1 MKLTA
6 GEIYFIKEHD
16 VLTKI
21 ETSYVKIGLVNED
34 EEEKRSSTER
44 ALEHQTGNPRKLSI
58 FHVLKTPL
66 VSSVENKLHR
76 YYAKNRISGE
86 WFEMTPELLKAAI
99 GQAAMF
105 AEIAKKDFEVLSAA
119 DALDVQVSTEKIL
132 EPTEI
137 LEGLRVS
144 LLNSKLRLKTC
155 EELDDAYKELVAA
168 IAKTEPGSD
177 HLATKVMKA
186 PKKEFN
192 KEAFEKAYPK
202 LWSEFQI
209 VSESLSRK
217 FSLDGV
223 RGHKA
228 ELENIDYDLGVFKL
242 HFESELML
250 VKEKKHRIE
259 DLQDLYFDLRIL
271 HSAILWD
278 CEVLVAKL
286 KVECG
291 TAKEIKDICK
301 WSRVMNKKTSFDKE
315 RFKSNH
321 PDLLAEFT
329 TTVVVPDVYIPTK
342 Y

>member
-21 ETSYVKIGLVNED
+21 ETSYVKIGLVKED

-86 WFEMTPELLKAAI
+86 WFEMTPELLKVAI

-119 DALDVQVSTEKIL
+119 DALDEQLSTESIL

-144 LLNSKLRLKTC
+144 LLNSKLKLKTC
-155 EELDDAYKELVAA
+155 EELDDAYRELVAA
-168 IAKTEPGSD
+168 FAKTEPGSD
-177 HLATKVMKA
+177 HLATKVIKA
-186 PKKEFN
+186 PRREFN
-192 KEAFEKAYPK
+192 KEVFEKAYPE
-202 LWSEFQI
+202 LWSEFQT
-209 VSESLSRK
+209 VSESISRK
-217 FSLDGV
+217 FTLVV

-228 ELENIDYDLGVFKL
+228 ELQSIDYDLDAFKL
-242 HFESELML
+242 HFESELIS

-271 HSAILWD
+271 HSAISWD
-278 CEVLVAKL
+278 CEVLEAKL

-291 TAKEIKDICK
+291 TAKEIRDICK
-301 WSRVMNKKTSFDKE
+301 WTRVMKKKTSFDKE
-315 RFKSNH
+315 RLKSIY
-321 PDLLAEFT
+321 PDLWAEFT
-329 TTVVVPDVYIPTK
+329 ETVVVPDVYVPTK

>member
-1 MKLTA
+1 MKLTG
-6 GEIYFIKEHD
+6 GEIYFIKEFD
-16 VLTKI
+16 VLTKV
-21 ETSYVKIGLVNED
+21 ETSYVKIGRVNED

-44 ALEHQTGNPRKLSI
+44 ALEHQTGNPRKLSV
-58 FHVLKTPL
+58 FHVLETPL

-119 DALDVQVSTEKIL
+119 DSLDVQLSTESIL

-144 LLNSKLRLKTC
+144 LLNSKLKLKTC
-155 EELDDAYKELVAA
+155 EEIDDAYKELVAA

-177 HLATKVMKA
+177 HLATKVIKA
-186 PKKEFN
+186 PKREFN
-192 KEAFEKAYPK
+192 KEAFEKAYPE
-202 LWSEFQI
+202 LWSEFQT
-209 VSESLSRK
+209 VSESISRK
-217 FSLDGV
+217 FTLVV

-228 ELENIDYDLGVFKL
+228 ELENIDYDLDVFKL
-242 HFESELML
+242 HFESELMS

-271 HSAILWD
+271 HSAISWD
-278 CEVLVAKL
+278 CEVLEAKL

-291 TAKEIKDICK
+291 TAKEIRDICK
-301 WSRVMNKKTSFDKE
+301 WTRVMKKKISFDKE
-315 RFKSNH
+315 RLKSNY
-321 PDLLAEFT
+321 PDLWAEFT
-329 TTVVVPDVYIPTK
+329 ETVVVPDVYVPTK